1 MLIFADM
8 EKQSYKVIGVMSGT
22 SLDGIDLIY
31 VHFSKDNTW
40 QFEVQNAQTIE
51 YPDSWQKRLSQ
62 SMNLSQSALEELN
75 KEYTAYLAEVILAFI
90 ADNEISDVD
99 FVASH
104 GHTVF
109 HQPEAGYTLQIGNLP
124 QIARYLNLKVVC
136 DFRVDDVALG
146 GQGAPLVPIGDA
158 LLFAQYDYCLN
169 LGGFA
174 NVSFVERSTRIAFDI
189 CAVNTVMNHLVIP
202 LGIAYDKGGQIA
214 SGGSVHQGLLNELQ
228 ALPFYQKPYPK
239 SLGMEWVKSEVFPII
254 EYYDLKVEDV
264 LRTYVEHIALQLSA
278 IFKPNTTVLASGGG
292 AYNSFLMERTRELSS
307 ANIHIPD
314 PEIVDFK
321 EALIFG
327 LLGVLKLENQVNC
340 LSSITGASK
349 DHSAGRVYQF

>member
-1 MLIFADM
+1 NSIV
-8 EKQSYKVIGVMSGT
+8 E
-22 SLDGIDLIY
+22 
-31 VHFSKDNTW
+31 
-40 QFEVQNAQTIE
+40 
-51 YPDSWQKRLSQ
+51 
-62 SMNLSQSALEELN
+62 
-75 KEYTAYLAEVILAFI
+75 
-90 ADNEISDVD
+90 VD

-124 QIARYLNLKVVC
+124 EIAAHLNLKVIC

-174 NVSFVERSTRIAFDI
+174 NVSFVEGSRRIAFDI
-189 CAVNTVMNHLVIP
+189 CAVNTVMNHLVAP
-202 LGIAYDKGGQIA
+202 LGLAYDKGGEIA
-214 SGGSVHQGLLNELQ
+214 SRGNVDQELLKELQ
-228 ALPFYQKPYPK
+228 SLPFYQKAYPK
-239 SLGMEWVKSEVFPII
+239 SLGMEWVKSDVFPIL
-254 EYYDLKVEDV
+254 EAYDLKVEDL

-278 IFKPNTTVLASGGG
+278 IFKPNTTVLATGGG
-292 AYNSFLMERTRELSS
+292 AYNSFLMQRTATLSS

-314 PEIVDFK
+314 PLIVDFK

-327 LLGVLKLENQVNC
+327 LLGVLKLINQVNC

-349 DHSAGRVYQF
+349 DHSSGRIYEV